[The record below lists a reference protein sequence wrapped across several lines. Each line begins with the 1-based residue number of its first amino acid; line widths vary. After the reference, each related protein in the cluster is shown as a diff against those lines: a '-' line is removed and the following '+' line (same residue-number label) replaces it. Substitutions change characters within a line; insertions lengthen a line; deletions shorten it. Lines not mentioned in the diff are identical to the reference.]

1 MGQSRPSASGPQDED
16 PPETGNPT
24 PTVTAG
30 RASTVPLDRAEP
42 ATDEQSLQE
51 PDAGESEEPPRK
63 GGDTKRKK
71 PKRGGVRGFFGELPG
86 LILIAFV
93 LALVIKSF
101 LVQAFFIPSQS
112 MVPTLRVGDRVLV
125 NKLVYDFGEP
135 QRRDVIV
142 FENPN
147 LIQEERGPLGAFWDW
162 LTEGFGFS
170 SDPQKDFIKRVIGLP
185 GETIEVR
192 DGTVLIDGKEI
203 EEPYVHRLRDRSD
216 FPPTVVKDGHV
227 FVMGDNRPNSQD
239 SRSSLGQI
247 PYEKIVGKAFVL
259 LWPPSRIEWLSDD

>member
-1 MGQSRPSASGPQDED
+1 MGQSRPSATGPQDED
-16 PPETGNPT
+16 PLETGNPT

-30 RASTVPLDRAEP
+30 RASTVPLDRTEV
-42 ATDEQSLQE
+42 TDQRSPEE
-51 PDAGESEEPPRK
+51 PDTGESEESPGK
-63 GGDTKRKK
+63 GGDKK
-71 PKRGGVRGFFGELPG
+71 GKKAGRGGVRGFFGELPG

-135 QRRDVIV
+135 QRLDVIV

-147 LIQEERGPLGAFWDW
+147 LVDEDQGPVGAFWDW

-170 SDPQKDFIKRVIGLP
+170 ADPQKDFIKRVIGLP

-192 DGTVLIDGKEI
+192 DGTVLIDGKAI

-239 SRSSLGQI
+239 SRSALGQI

>member
-1 MGQSRPSASGPQDED
+1 MGQLRPSVGDSQDED
-16 PPETGNPT
+16 PPRTGTATRRPSEPP
-24 PTVTAG
+24 PTV
-30 RASTVPLDRAEP
+30 SLDRTDA
-42 ATDEQSLQE
+42 ATDT
-51 PDAGESEEPPRK
+51 DEEPLTGRSTRSRK
-63 GGDTKRKK
+63 EKT
-71 PKRGGVRGFFGELPG
+71 KRGGIRGFFGELPG
-86 LILIAFV
+86 LILIAFI

-101 LVQAFFIPSQS
+101 LVQAFYIPSQS

-135 QRRDVIV
+135 QRLDVIV

-147 LIQEERGPLGAFWDW
+147 LIEEDRGPLGAFWDW

-170 SDPQKDFIKRVIGLP
+170 ADPQKDFIKRVIGLP
-185 GETIEVR
+185 GETVEVK
-192 DGTVLIDGKEI
+192 DGQVFIDGEAL
-203 EEPYVHRLRDRSD
+203 EDEPYVHRLRDRSD
-216 FPPTVVKDGHV
+216 FPPTVVKEDHV

-247 PYEKIVGKAFVL
+247 PYDKIVGKAFVL

>member
-1 MGQSRPSASGPQDED
+1 MGQPRPSATGSQDED
-16 PPETGNPT
+16 PPETGTTTRP
-24 PTVTAG
+24 AS
-30 RASTVPLDRAEP
+30 RASTAPLDRTEAATEEESAEEVDTERP
-42 ATDEQSLQE
+42 TRSSRSKEK
-51 PDAGESEEPPRK
+51 ES
-63 GGDTKRKK
+63 
-71 PKRGGVRGFFGELPG
+71 KRGGIRGFFGELPG
-86 LILIAFV
+86 LILIAFI

-101 LVQAFFIPSQS
+101 LVQAFYIPSGS
-112 MVPTLRVGDRVLV
+112 MIPTLRIGDRVLV

-135 QRRDVIV
+135 QRLDVIV

-147 LIQEERGPLGAFWDW
+147 LVDEDRGALGAFWEW

-185 GETIEVR
+185 GETIEVK
-192 DGTVLIDGKEI
+192 DGTVFIDGEPLRD
-203 EEPYVHRLRDRSD
+203 EPYVHRLRDNSD

-239 SRSSLGQI
+239 SRSALGQI